1 MLHAPALKIAP
12 VQEDLRLIEDT
23 RAIIDARPDLCI
35 ATTAYGMRRWCEAAD
50 TFGIGEQLL
59 ETLGATRMFVRGPK
73 ARGAVRAAGLA
84 DVGISSDETTATLVD
99 MLLAEGV
106 RGKTVAVQLHGY
118 TDVRQLERLRMSGAT
133 VLTVTPYRWVKPD
146 GADRLPR
153 LIEAACSGN
162 LDVLTFTSAPAV
174 DAMWSTAHEMGLYKQ
189 LVESLKT
196 NVATAVVGPVTAQP
210 LLDAGL
216 QPLIP
221 ERFRMGAL
229 IRLVCEHLALNHVRR
244 LDTAS
249 GSVELRGRSLRIDGE
264 AVEMAPAPLLLLRA
278 LLGAG
283 GAVLSRE
290 ALSELLELQGFRAR
304 PGHDGQPVA
313 LLPPGRPPGGNRG
326 QARLP
331 AAGVTQ
337 AYYRRVNTGERA
349 AKIPQHPGNTPEK
362 PSAYAGCIKHD
373 RPHHRPPAKG
383 PPCPQPSPSTIRD
396 SQTRPRIVIAGAG
409 PAAQALVRQLTRTPV
424 SPAASPC

>member
-1 MLHAPALKIAP
+1 MSALNAIAAASPQAADVPGPGPAGEAVGKDLPLDGFRIGVTSHRRSQDLIEALERRGAEVLHAPALKIAP

-23 RAIIDARPDLCI
+23 RAIIEARPELCI

-59 ETLGATRMFVRGPK
+59 DTLSGCRMFVRGPK

-174 DAMWSTAHEMGLYKQ
+174 DAMWSTAHEMGVYKQ

-196 NVATAVVGPVTAQP
+196 TVATAVVGPVTAQP
-210 LLDAGL
+210 LIDAGL
-216 QPLIP
+216 QPLVP
-221 ERFRMGAL
+221 ERYRMGAL
-229 IRLVCEHLALNHVRR
+229 IRLVCEHLGLNHVRR
-244 LDTAS
+244 LETVS
-249 GSVELRGRSLRIDGE
+249 GSVELRGRSLRIDGQ

-290 ALSELLELQGFRAR
+290 ALSELLELRGSVHALDMTVSRLR
-304 PGHDGQPVA
+304 SSLPDGRLVETVVK
-313 LLPPGRPPGGNRG
+313 RG
-326 QARLP
+326 
-331 AAGVTQ
+331 
-337 AYYRRVNTGERA
+337 YRVRV
-349 AKIPQHPGNTPEK
+349 
-362 PSAYAGCIKHD
+362 
-373 RPHHRPPAKG
+373 
-383 PPCPQPSPSTIRD
+383 
-396 SQTRPRIVIAGAG
+396 
-409 PAAQALVRQLTRTPV
+409 
-424 SPAASPC
+424 

>member
-1 MLHAPALKIAP
+1 MSALNAIAPASPPVASPALDAAQPEPDAAGKADQPLEGFRIGVTSHRRSQDLIEALERRGAEVLHAPALKIAP

-23 RAIIDARPDLCI
+23 RAIIEARPDLCI

-59 ETLGATRMFVRGPK
+59 ETLSACRMFVRGPK

-174 DAMWSTAHEMGLYKQ
+174 DAVWSTAHEMGVYKD
-189 LVESLKT
+189 LVHSLKT
-196 NVATAVVGPVTAQP
+196 TVTTAVVGPVTAQP

-216 QPLIP
+216 HPLIP

-244 LDTAS
+244 LDTAH
-249 GSVELRGRSLRIDGE
+249 GSLELRGRLLRIDEE
-264 AVEMAPAPLLLLRA
+264 AIDLAPAPLLLLRA

-283 GAVLSRE
+283 GAVLTRE
-290 ALSELLELQGFRAR
+290 SLADLLELRGSVHALDMTVSRLRSAL
-304 PGHDGQPVA
+304 PDGRLIETVVK
-313 LLPPGRPPGGNRG
+313 RG
-326 QARLP
+326 
-331 AAGVTQ
+331 
-337 AYYRRVNTGERA
+337 YR
-349 AKIPQHPGNTPEK
+349 
-362 PSAYAGCIKHD
+362 
-373 RPHHRPPAKG
+373 
-383 PPCPQPSPSTIRD
+383 IR
-396 SQTRPRIVIAGAG
+396 T
-409 PAAQALVRQLTRTPV
+409 
-424 SPAASPC
+424 

>member
-1 MLHAPALKIAP
+1 MSALNAVAAALPEPGAPLSPLNPALTVGAPAPATAEDATDRDLPLDGFRIGVTSHRRSQDLIEALERRGAEVLHAPALKIAP
-12 VQEDLRLIEDT
+12 VREDQSLIEDT
-23 RAIIDARPDLCI
+23 RAIIAARPDLCI

-50 TFGIGEQLL
+50 TFGIGDQLL
-59 ETLGATRMFVRGPK
+59 ETLSATRMFVRGPK

-84 DVGISSDETTATLVD
+84 DVGISSDETTSTLVD

-146 GADRLPR
+146 GADRLPK

-174 DAMWSTAHEMGLYKQ
+174 DAMWSTAHEMGVYKQ

-196 NVATAVVGPVTAQP
+196 TVATAVVGPITAQP

-244 LDTAS
+244 LDTVS
-249 GSVELRGRSLRIDGE
+249 GRVELRGRSLRINGE
-264 AVEMAPAPLLLLRA
+264 PVEMAPAPLLLLRA
-278 LLGAG
+278 LIGAG

-290 ALSELLELQGFRAR
+290 ALSDLLELRGSV
-304 PGHDGQPVA
+304 HA
-313 LLPPGRPPGGNRG
+313 LDMTVSRLRSALPDTRLVETVVKRG
-326 QARLP
+326 
-331 AAGVTQ
+331 
-337 AYYRRVNTGERA
+337 YRIRV
-349 AKIPQHPGNTPEK
+349 
-362 PSAYAGCIKHD
+362 
-373 RPHHRPPAKG
+373 
-383 PPCPQPSPSTIRD
+383 
-396 SQTRPRIVIAGAG
+396 
-409 PAAQALVRQLTRTPV
+409 
-424 SPAASPC
+424 

>member
-1 MLHAPALKIAP
+1 MTALAPAEPPQVEQTPEEAPDAAEAPLEGFRIGVTSHRRSQDLIEALERRGAEVLHAPALKIAP
-12 VQEDLRLIEDT
+12 VQEDMRLIEDT
-23 RAIIDARPDLCI
+23 RAIIAARPDLCI

-50 TFGIGEQLL
+50 SFGIGEQLL
-59 ETLGATRMFVRGPK
+59 ETLGACRMFVRGPK

-84 DVGISSDETTATLVD
+84 DVGLSIDETTATLVD

-146 GADRLPR
+146 GEDRLPR

-174 DAMWSTAHEMGLYKQ
+174 DAMWSTAHEMGVYKQ
-189 LVESLKT
+189 LIESLKT
-196 NVATAVVGPVTAQP
+196 NVTTAVVGPVTAQP
-210 LLDAGL
+210 LLDAGVT
-216 QPLIP
+216 PLIP

-244 LDTAS
+244 LDTRS
-249 GSVELRGRSLRIDGE
+249 GNIELRGRSLRINGQ
-264 AVEMAPAPLLLLRA
+264 AVELAPAPLLLLRA

-290 ALSELLELQGFRAR
+290 SLSDLLELRGSVHALDMTVSRLR
-304 PGHDGQPVA
+304 SSLPDGRLVETVVK
-313 LLPPGRPPGGNRG
+313 RG
-326 QARLP
+326 
-331 AAGVTQ
+331 
-337 AYYRRVNTGERA
+337 YRIRV
-349 AKIPQHPGNTPEK
+349 
-362 PSAYAGCIKHD
+362 
-373 RPHHRPPAKG
+373 
-383 PPCPQPSPSTIRD
+383 
-396 SQTRPRIVIAGAG
+396 
-409 PAAQALVRQLTRTPV
+409 
-424 SPAASPC
+424 

>member
-1 MLHAPALKIAP
+1 MSALNAVAPASPPPGAVPSEADAVAKADQPLEGFRIGVTSDRRSQDLIEALERRGAEVLHAPALKIAP
-12 VQEDLRLIEDT
+12 VQEDLRLVEDT
-23 RAIIDARPDLCI
+23 RAIIEAKPDLCI

-59 ETLGATRMFVRGPK
+59 ETLGACRMFVRGPK

-146 GADRLPR
+146 GEDRLPR

-174 DAMWSTAHEMGLYKQ
+174 DALWSTAHEMGMYRQ
-189 LVESLKT
+189 LVECLKT
-196 NVATAVVGPVTAQP
+196 TVTTAVVGPVTAQP

-216 QPLIP
+216 HPLIP
-221 ERFRMGAL
+221 ERYRMGAL

-244 LDTAS
+244 LDTAH
-249 GSVELRGRSLRIDGE
+249 GSLELRGRSLRIDDE
-264 AVEMAPAPLLLLRA
+264 PVELAPAPLLLLRA

-283 GAVLSRE
+283 GAVLTRE
-290 ALSELLELQGFRAR
+290 SLADLLELRGSVHALDMTVSRLRSAL
-304 PGHDGQPVA
+304 PDGRLIETVVK
-313 LLPPGRPPGGNRG
+313 RG
-326 QARLP
+326 
-331 AAGVTQ
+331 
-337 AYYRRVNTGERA
+337 YR
-349 AKIPQHPGNTPEK
+349 
-362 PSAYAGCIKHD
+362 
-373 RPHHRPPAKG
+373 
-383 PPCPQPSPSTIRD
+383 IR
-396 SQTRPRIVIAGAG
+396 T
-409 PAAQALVRQLTRTPV
+409 
-424 SPAASPC
+424 

>member
-1 MLHAPALKIAP
+1 MTSHRRSQDLIEALERRGAEVLHAPALKIAP
-12 VQEDLRLIEDT
+12 VQEDLSLIEDT
-23 RAIIDARPDLCI
+23 RAIIAARPELCI

-196 NVATAVVGPVTAQP
+196 TVATAVVGPITAQP
-210 LLDAGL
+210 LHRCRAAAAG
-216 QPLIP
+216 PGTVP
-221 ERFRMGAL
+221 DGRPDPAGRASTWPSTTSAAWTPSRAAWSCAAARCGS
-229 IRLVCEHLALNHVRR
+229 
-244 LDTAS
+244 TARPWS
-249 GSVELRGRSLRIDGE
+249 WRPPRSCCCGRC
-264 AVEMAPAPLLLLRA
+264 M
-278 LLGAG
+278 GAG

-290 ALSELLELQGFRAR
+290 SLSELLELRGSVHALDMTVSRLRSAL
-304 PGHDGQPVA
+304 PDGRLVETVVK
-313 LLPPGRPPGGNRG
+313 RG
-326 QARLP
+326 
-331 AAGVTQ
+331 
-337 AYYRRVNTGERA
+337 YRIRV
-349 AKIPQHPGNTPEK
+349 
-362 PSAYAGCIKHD
+362 
-373 RPHHRPPAKG
+373 
-383 PPCPQPSPSTIRD
+383 
-396 SQTRPRIVIAGAG
+396 
-409 PAAQALVRQLTRTPV
+409 
-424 SPAASPC
+424 